1 MTVLTTRIATPDPV
15 LRAPMSDST
24 DRLDVIAVAPHPDDL
39 EITCGATLAKLVR
52 QGYRVG
58 IIDLTTGEPTPRG
71 SEEIRAREA
80 EAARSILGVHV
91 RINLG
96 LPNRILMD
104 GPEARFRLG
113 TELRRLRPSVLITV
127 AGRTP
132 AASPD
137 HHQGHLLT
145 EAGRFYSQLTKWD
158 DRFADSAPYRVPHL
172 VYAPTPFDAEQR
184 LWHSTFVIDVSDT
197 MDMKVESIRC
207 YESQFD
213 TARFEMVEHF
223 VRGRAATDGARCG
236 FKYGELFAL
245 PHPVGAAD
253 LVQLV
258 RGATDGPPPRPG
270 GDHLPMG

>member
-1 MTVLTTRIATPDPV
+1 MAE
-15 LRAPMSDST
+15 T

-39 EITCGATLAKLVR
+39 ELTCGGTLAKLVK

-71 SEEIRAREA
+71 SDEIRAREA
-80 EAARSILGVHV
+80 EAARQALGVHV
-91 RINLG
+91 RVNLN
-96 LPNRILMD
+96 LPNRVLMD
-104 GPEARFRLG
+104 GPEGRFRLA
-113 TELRRLRPSVLITV
+113 TELRKYRPSALMTV

-158 DRFADSAPYRVPHL
+158 ERFDDTAPYRVPHL
-172 VYAPTPFDAEQR
+172 VYAPLPFDAEQR
-184 LWHSTFVIDVSDT
+184 LWQSTFVIDITDT
-197 MDMKVESIRC
+197 FEQKMAAVLC

-213 TARFEMVEHF
+213 AARLDLVRHF
-223 VRGRAATDGARCG
+223 VGGKNAADGARCG

-245 PHPVGAAD
+245 PHPVGAGD
-253 LVQLV
+253 LVKLV
-258 RGATDGPPPRPG
+258 RGGHDMPPPAAMPG
-270 GDHLPMG
+270 KDHLPMG

>member
-1 MTVLTTRIATPDPV
+1 M
-15 LRAPMSDST
+15 T
-24 DRLDVIAVAPHPDDL
+24 DRLDVVAVAPHPDDL
-39 EITCGATLAKLVR
+39 EITCGGTLAKLVR

-71 SEEIRAREA
+71 TEEIRAREA
-80 EAARSILGVHV
+80 EAARRALGVHV

-96 LPNRILMD
+96 LPNRVLMD
-104 GPEARFRLG
+104 CPDGRFALG
-113 TELRRLRPSVLITV
+113 TELRRFRPSILITV

-158 DRFADSAPYRVPHL
+158 DRFGDTTPYRVPHL

-184 LWHSTFVIDVSDT
+184 LWHSTFVVDISDT
-197 MDMKVESIRC
+197 FEQKFESIRC

-213 TARFEMVEHF
+213 QARFEMVKHF
-223 VRGRAATDGARCG
+223 ASGHAASHGARCG
-236 FKYGELFAL
+236 FRYGELFAL
-245 PHPVGAAD
+245 PHPVGTTD
-253 LVQLV
+253 LVKLV
-258 RGATDGPPPRPG
+258 RGAVDTPPPKPG
-270 GDHLPMG
+270 EGHLPLG